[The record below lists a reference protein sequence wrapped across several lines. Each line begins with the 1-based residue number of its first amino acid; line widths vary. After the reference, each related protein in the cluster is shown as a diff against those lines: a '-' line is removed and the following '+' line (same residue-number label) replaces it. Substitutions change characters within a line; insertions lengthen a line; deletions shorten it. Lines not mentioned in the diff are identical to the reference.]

1 MRDIVIDTPA
11 TNRIL
16 VAEDDALIM
25 RMVTAILEHE
35 NYVVV
40 PAFDGREAYK
50 ILQSDANFVGAIFD
64 MNMPHL
70 KGLDIINHMQT
81 ERRLK
86 RIPVMMMT
94 AERDYALCSTI
105 ISAGAALFLHKP
117 FSPTQMQMMLHLLV
131 SKGAG
136 SVNKK
141 TQPQRT
147 LAA

>member
-1 MRDIVIDTPA
+1 MRDIKLDSPA

-25 RMVTAILEHE
+25 LMVTAILEDE
-35 NYVVV
+35 GYAVVA
-40 PAFDGREAYK
+40 AFDGCEAVK
-50 ILQSDANFVGAIFD
+50 ILQSDANFAGAIFD
-64 MNMPHL
+64 MHMPRL

-86 RIPVMMMT
+86 RIPVMVMT
-94 AERDYALCSTI
+94 AERDYALCSTL
-105 ISAGAALFLHKP
+105 ISAGAALFLQKP
-117 FSPTQMQMMLHLLV
+117 FSPTQLQMMLHLLV
-131 SKGAG
+131 SKSPG

-141 TQPQRT
+141 SYPQRT